1 MRGLTQLTWTEF
13 KLNLRDPL
21 MVFWSI
27 AFPALW
33 LVLMAVIF
41 TEPIPG
47 FDYQGLNHASFLLPA
62 SIGLVILSA
71 SFIGVPLTLT
81 TYRENAVLKR
91 FRVTP
96 VKTITL
102 AASFAIS
109 QFVFIFVGVLILL
122 VIGMIVFNTQILGSL
137 AAFLGVLVLGMVTFL
152 AIGSAIGSIAPSFR
166 TANVIIWTLFAPM
179 LMLSE
184 LFFPIALLPAWL
196 QPIAKV
202 LPLTS
207 IITLLRDIV
216 FGVELQDLWRLGI
229 LAAWLVVACI
239 ATVVFFRWE

>member
-27 AFPALW
+27 AFPTLW

-41 TEPIPG
+41 KEPIPG

-109 QFVFIFVGVLILL
+109 QFVFTFVGVLILL
-122 VIGMIVFNTQILGSL
+122 VIGIIVFNTQILGSL
-137 AAFLGVLVLGMVTFL
+137 VAFLAVLIIGMVTFL

-166 TANVIIWTLFAPM
+166 TANVIIWTMFAPM
-179 LMLSE
+179 LLLSG
-184 LFFPIALLPAWL
+184 PP
-196 QPIAKV
+196 
-202 LPLTS
+202 
-207 IITLLRDIV
+207 
-216 FGVELQDLWRLGI
+216 
-229 LAAWLVVACI
+229 
-239 ATVVFFRWE
+239 